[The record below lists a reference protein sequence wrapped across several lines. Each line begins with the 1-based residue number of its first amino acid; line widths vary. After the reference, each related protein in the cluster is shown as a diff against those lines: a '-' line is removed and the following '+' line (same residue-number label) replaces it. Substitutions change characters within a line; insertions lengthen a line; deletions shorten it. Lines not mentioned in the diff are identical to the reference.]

1 MGMTW
6 YALDTWIVATG
17 VLAAVACAL
26 PGSFLMLRQM
36 SMMGDAISHAVLPG
50 LALAFIITGTR
61 ASLEMFIGAA
71 VIGVLTAVFTQW
83 ISSWGRVDRGA
94 AMGIVFTTL
103 FAIGLILITRA
114 THHVDLDPSCVLF
127 GSIELTPLDV
137 AFDWTIAGV
146 ALEVPRAFV
155 VLALVASFNLVLV
168 ILFFREFQITS
179 FDPALAS
186 SLGIHPGFYHY
197 LLMVMVAITT
207 VAAFEAVGSIL
218 VIALLIVPPA
228 TAYLLCNRL
237 PLMLL
242 VSGLVGAASAVLG
255 HVVAIG
261 LPLVAPVPESSTSGM
276 MAVVS
281 GVLFLLAALLS
292 PGQGLCWRLLRRRAL
307 EAPDG

>member
-1 MGMTW
+1 MTW
-6 YALDTWIVATG
+6 YALDSWIVAIG
-17 VLAAVACAL
+17 VLAAIACAL
-26 PGSFLMLRQM
+26 PGAFLMLRQM

-50 LALAFIITGTR
+50 LALAFIITGSR

-71 VIGVLTAVFTQW
+71 VIGILTAVFTQW

-103 FAIGLILITRA
+103 FAAGLLLITRA
-114 THHVDLDPSCVLF
+114 AHHVELDPGCVLF
-127 GSIELTPLDV
+127 GAIELTPLDV
-137 AFDWTIAGV
+137 VFDWTVAGV
-146 ALEVPRAFV
+146 ALEVPRAFMVLAVVACLNLLLV
-155 VLALVASFNLVLV
+155 VL
-168 ILFFREFQITS
+168 FFKELKVTS
-179 FDPALAS
+179 FDPALAA
-186 SLGIHPGFYHY
+186 SLGIRPGFYHY

-228 TAYLLCNRL
+228 TAYLLCRRL
-237 PLMLL
+237 SSMLI
-242 VSGLVGAASAVLG
+242 VSGLVGAVAAGLG

-281 GVLFLLAALLS
+281 GVLLLAAAVLS
-292 PGQGLCWRLLRRRAL
+292 PRDGLWKKLFQQRLAGDP
-307 EAPDG
+307 E